1 MNLAN
6 RRLIFHGE
14 GDSIRGTGHLVR
26 AGGLAAEVNQLI
38 TSKYSVESH
47 TNNPILI
54 ETLIHDWKDCSILA
68 TKNYLF
74 NSLEDQSWSQRQKE
88 VFLETAC
95 NLPRTHSEE
104 WLISDNKYPLIQSD
118 IKELYSRYERLV
130 FIDNSFCV
138 NLKVD
143 ALIVPHEFS
152 ELSQSAAPLFSGP
165 DWLWLNPSLD
175 RVQVLSVPKYDFSI
189 FMGGA
194 DPSRLT
200 EQALEDLSRLNGN
213 KRLKILVCVG
223 PVNTR
228 ISEIKKQSKKLNNFE
243 IDIQTANG
251 FVLSQLATA
260 DKCLVA
266 FGLTA
271 IELEY
276 LGKQVILYSH
286 DRTHELEAEKYV
298 TRHPNQS
305 KLRSRWLSGDNN
317 HLNLKR
323 KMRPGVGKTFVEAFK
338 L

>member
-1 MNLAN
+1 MKLAN

-26 AGGLAAEVNQLI
+26 AVGLAAEVNQLI
-38 TSKYSVESH
+38 ASKYLVESH
-47 TNNPILI
+47 TNNPSLV
-54 ETLIHDWKDCSILA
+54 ETLLHDWKNCSILA

-74 NSLEDQSWSQRQKE
+74 NSLADHRWSQRQKE

-95 NLPRTHSEE
+95 NLPRTHAEE

-118 IKELYSRYERLV
+118 IKELYSRYERLI

-138 NLKVD
+138 NFKVD

-152 ELSQSAAPLFSGP
+152 ELSQAAAPLFSGP

-175 RVQVLSVPKYDFSI
+175 LVQVPSVPKYDYSI

-194 DPSRLT
+194 DPSGLT
-200 EQALEDLSRLNGN
+200 EQALDDLRRLQGN
-213 KRLKILVCVG
+213 KRLKILVCIG
-223 PVNTR
+223 PVNRR
-228 ISEIKKQSKKLNNFE
+228 ISEIKKLSKELNHFE

-251 FVLSQLATA
+251 FVLSLLATA
-260 DKCLVA
+260 NECLVA

-276 LGKQVILYSH
+276 LGKQVVLYSH
-286 DRTHELEAEKYV
+286 DKTHELESEKYV
-298 TRHPNQS
+298 TRHPCQS
-305 KLRSRWLSGDNN
+305 KLRSRWLSSDNN
-317 HLNLKR
+317 YMNLKR
-323 KMRPGVGKTFVEAFK
+323 KVRPRVGRTFVETFK